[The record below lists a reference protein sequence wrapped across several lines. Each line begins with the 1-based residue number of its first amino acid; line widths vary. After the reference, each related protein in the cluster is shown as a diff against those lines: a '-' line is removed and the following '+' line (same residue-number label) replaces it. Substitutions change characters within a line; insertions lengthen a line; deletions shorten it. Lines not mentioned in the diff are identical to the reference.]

1 MADLG
6 TLYYGVRLKDLTD
19 EDKDR
24 IRKKLEGMGV
34 ELGVKIDAS
43 KIQTRIDEVSKGKG
57 YNIKVGLDLDKSKI
71 QDFVNTMNSS
81 GLSASGARMARAI
94 NNSMRTEAYV
104 KAQNAA
110 EKSRESLAKL
120 REERLR
126 NIQAESNQK
135 NSTERLNQSFTH
147 QSRIVSELRGQIRD
161 MFSVYAAERFIK
173 SLYTIGGEFQ
183 KQKIALTSILQ
194 SGEKANKIFGQIKT
208 LAIKS
213 PFEFKELTSYTK
225 QLAAF
230 SIPYEELYDT
240 TKRLA
245 DISAGL
251 GVDMGRI
258 ILAYGQV
265 RSAAFLRGQE
275 VRQFTEAGIPLL
287 DALAKKFEELEGRA
301 VSASEVFD
309 KISKREVSFGM
320 VKDVLFGMTDKG
332 GQFYNLQEKLAESL
346 AGKWS
351 NLKDAWDVMM
361 ADIAEDNNSVLGGS
375 LDLLTSIME
384 HWRTILDFI
393 APVVAG
399 YGSLKVAI
407 MAINAYDK
415 ASASINSVQILINRA
430 RAIKGL
436 TAATKAQT
444 LAQYALNAA
453 QKASPY
459 IALAT
464 VIAGLTYGIYKW
476 ITAESAAEKATRR
489 HREELERVRDLLD
502 ERKQEAERLIEVIQS
517 ETATDFDRV
526 EAYERLKHLYPSIT
540 NAMSMQEVAAMNLT
554 EAIRM
559 MNEENNDAKYESLVK
574 DLNKYTTA
582 MNILR
587 NKLTSEWTN
596 EESSLIRSIFGTGS
610 IDRVY
615 LQKQINLAKE
625 SLEEYERIK
634 KKAEFDAKPIDVKL
648 FELNKER
655 DSLHQ
660 ELLAAEMELNQFK
673 GKFETI
679 PLTVQLRYDNAKAA
693 FDKVEESINKLQS
706 SVSGNETYSDA
717 FSKAQKAYLKAKANL
732 EKAKKGTKAEYL
744 TALEEFK
751 KAEEDYK
758 NIGGLTGTKQENE
771 AKKRKELQ
779 EKLAEELL
787 SLGRQ
792 NQQDEINLLEE
803 GTDKKLKQINID
815 FKKQE
820 DAIRK
825 KAESLKKANKESG
838 AVGLNVSGLTAK
850 QQSEIDKA
858 NRLNVESRKKAE
870 NEIYKA
876 EADAMRNYLKEYG
889 TFQQQKLAI
898 AEEYAEKIKKA
909 QNEGERLSLE
919 RQRDS
924 AIQQVEV
931 NAIKQ
936 SVDWGSVFGEFGAI
950 FKEQLQPTIDKL
962 KAIVKS
968 DEFKSSNLQDQQTLY
983 ELIQK
988 LEQSN
993 AAWDS
998 DIFKRVSDDLIKYQS
1013 AMQQYIV
1020 AQEREKEATEALAK
1034 AKRELANAEK
1044 SGNNADA
1051 LKAQVAVTE
1060 AEISLSTASDD
1071 VRRFGIQ
1078 VQDSTNQL
1086 QSSSEKAKNMFL
1098 GLESSLN
1105 NLVSGSLKGMGQGLM
1120 QLDALFNNSEIT
1132 KVVGNSLA
1140 EGFQSLLGKDSK
1152 ASKAITEALGSTGMA
1167 GEIISAILGI
1177 LDVIAQNGIS
1187 GIITGLQD
1195 TIYGAVEKILED
1207 VFSGDI
1213 VTKPIENSFR
1223 HIDKILNTISFGG
1236 FHSLK
1241 RHMFGGNGK
1250 EVQEAINQLTDR
1262 NEMLQTAIE
1271 NLTDVMKS
1279 SKGTK
1284 SVAAYNEAYKLQ
1296 KETIDNYKNIAKEQ
1310 ARYSG
1315 SHRSWNYYWGGF
1327 SQEQINRLSSQIG
1340 RSWNGDIWNLSP
1352 EEMKMLRSNVDMWKQ
1367 IQDTGKGGYGSRL
1380 TEKLDAYI
1388 DQAGTLEEITNAL
1401 YEGLTGMSFD
1411 SMYNSFVDNLMD
1423 MKYDAKAAAE
1433 DISEYFMR
1441 AMLSN
1446 KIGEMYSDK
1455 LEEWWNKFGASM
1467 EDNELTEAERKA
1479 LQDEYMGYVE
1489 EAIKLR
1495 NELANAT
1502 GYNPSSNSKSSG
1514 LSKGIQGVT
1523 EETSDLLASYIN
1535 AIRADV
1541 SVNREYL
1548 RVLVEDSF
1556 PSFSLIAEAQL
1567 QQLGVIADNTGKNVA
1582 IVEEIRDILNGA
1594 RIGKDRG
1601 FWVR

>member
-1 MADLG
+1 
-6 TLYYGVRLKDLTD
+6 
-19 EDKDR
+19 
-24 IRKKLEGMGV
+24 
-34 ELGVKIDAS
+34 
-43 KIQTRIDEVSKGKG
+43 
-57 YNIKVGLDLDKSKI
+57 
-71 QDFVNTMNSS
+71 
-81 GLSASGARMARAI
+81 
-94 NNSMRTEAYV
+94 
-104 KAQNAA
+104 
-110 EKSRESLAKL
+110 
-120 REERLR
+120 
-126 NIQAESNQK
+126 
-135 NSTERLNQSFTH
+135 
-147 QSRIVSELRGQIRD
+147 
-161 MFSVYAAERFIK
+161 
-173 SLYTIGGEFQ
+173 
-183 KQKIALTSILQ
+183 
-194 SGEKANKIFGQIKT
+194 
-208 LAIKS
+208 
-213 PFEFKELTSYTK
+213 
-225 QLAAF
+225 
-230 SIPYEELYDT
+230 
-240 TKRLA
+240 
-245 DISAGL
+245 
-251 GVDMGRI
+251 
-258 ILAYGQV
+258 
-265 RSAAFLRGQE
+265 
-275 VRQFTEAGIPLL
+275 
-287 DALAKKFEELEGRA
+287 
-301 VSASEVFD
+301 
-309 KISKREVSFGM
+309 
-320 VKDVLFGMTDKG
+320 
-332 GQFYNLQEKLAESL
+332 
-346 AGKWS
+346 
-351 NLKDAWDVMM
+351 
-361 ADIAEDNNSVLGGS
+361 
-375 LDLLTSIME
+375 
-384 HWRTILDFI
+384 
-393 APVVAG
+393 
-399 YGSLKVAI
+399 
-407 MAINAYDK
+407 
-415 ASASINSVQILINRA
+415 
-430 RAIKGL
+430 
-436 TAATKAQT
+436 
-444 LAQYALNAA
+444 
-453 QKASPY
+453 
-459 IALAT
+459 
-464 VIAGLTYGIYKW
+464 
-476 ITAESAAEKATRR
+476 
-489 HREELERVRDLLD
+489 
-502 ERKQEAERLIEVIQS
+502 
-517 ETATDFDRV
+517 
-526 EAYERLKHLYPSIT
+526 
-540 NAMSMQEVAAMNLT
+540 
-554 EAIRM
+554 
-559 MNEENNDAKYESLVK
+559 
-574 DLNKYTTA
+574 
-582 MNILR
+582 
-587 NKLTSEWTN
+587 
-596 EESSLIRSIFGTGS
+596 
-610 IDRVY
+610 
-615 LQKQINLAKE
+615 
-625 SLEEYERIK
+625 
-634 KKAEFDAKPIDVKL
+634 
-648 FELNKER
+648 
-655 DSLHQ
+655 
-660 ELLAAEMELNQFK
+660 
-673 GKFETI
+673 
-679 PLTVQLRYDNAKAA
+679 
-693 FDKVEESINKLQS
+693 
-706 SVSGNETYSDA
+706 
-717 FSKAQKAYLKAKANL
+717 
-732 EKAKKGTKAEYL
+732 
-744 TALEEFK
+744 
-751 KAEEDYK
+751 
-758 NIGGLTGTKQENE
+758 
-771 AKKRKELQ
+771 
-779 EKLAEELL
+779 
-787 SLGRQ
+787 
-792 NQQDEINLLEE
+792 
-803 GTDKKLKQINID
+803 
-815 FKKQE
+815 
-820 DAIRK
+820 
-825 KAESLKKANKESG
+825 
-838 AVGLNVSGLTAK
+838 
-850 QQSEIDKA
+850 
-858 NRLNVESRKKAE
+858 
-870 NEIYKA
+870 
-876 EADAMRNYLKEYG
+876 
-889 TFQQQKLAI
+889 
-898 AEEYAEKIKKA
+898 
-909 QNEGERLSLE
+909 
-919 RQRDS
+919 
-924 AIQQVEV
+924 
-931 NAIKQ
+931 
-936 SVDWGSVFGEFGAI
+936 
-950 FKEQLQPTIDKL
+950 
-962 KAIVKS
+962 
-968 DEFKSSNLQDQQTLY
+968 
-983 ELIQK
+983 
-988 LEQSN
+988 
-993 AAWDS
+993 
-998 DIFKRVSDDLIKYQS
+998 
-1013 AMQQYIV
+1013 MQQYIV